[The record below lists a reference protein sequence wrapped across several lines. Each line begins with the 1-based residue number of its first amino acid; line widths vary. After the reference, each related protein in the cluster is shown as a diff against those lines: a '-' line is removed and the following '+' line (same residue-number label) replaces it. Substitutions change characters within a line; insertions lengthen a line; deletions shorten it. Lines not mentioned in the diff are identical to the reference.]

1 MMDRDFKGVWIP
13 KEIWL
18 SKDLSVH
25 EKVLLVEIN
34 SLSKTENGCFA
45 SNEYFADFIGL
56 SKERT
61 RKLIS
66 SLVDKGYVTSS
77 IEYKE
82 GTREVGKR
90 WLKATIPYGQFQPCP
105 LVENDQDINTELLI
119 HKKKEIS
126 KDISK
131 EKNRFTPPTISE
143 VEAYIKEK
151 GYHFNA
157 KAFFDY
163 YASANWHK
171 SDGKAVKNWK
181 QCCALW
187 ESNRKDNTPQKSVND
202 DRRKRLE

>member
-18 SKDLSVH
+18 SKDLSVQ

-131 EKNRFTPPTISE
+131 EKKPSREE
-143 VEAYIKEK
+143 VLEYVKAK
-151 GYHFNA
+151 GYHFSA
-157 KAFFDY
+157 DEFYDY
-163 YASANWHK
+163 YDSANWHK
-171 SDGKAVKNWK
+171 ADGKVVKNWK
-181 QCCALW
+181 QCCVTW
-187 ESNRKDNTPQKSVND
+187 ESNRKDKTPQKPVD